1 MYKKILLY
9 FLTIVPIIGLLTS
22 CGSTKTVKVKK
33 AVIIHKPKIVKKEP
47 VEFNHSYVKLMKKIK
62 IDREAKIFKAM
73 FIGKKIY
80 LFNDAGYVN
89 ILSLDGRRL
98 SKFKILRNVS
108 TVSIS
113 KKYIFIGSEN
123 GYIALYDIASG
134 KRIDK
139 RRVKRYVT
147 ASLYDKKS
155 FLYALEDGT
164 VNRYDVSDKTSHKIY
179 KFPKHHYVTD
189 LQKYKGTL
197 YLATMNGR
205 LYKYSYSMNKIL
217 NVKRYIFDI
226 EVYKNNIYICKEGG
240 SLTQYDYINN
250 RKKTKR
256 VVQYDDIIKSYV
268 NKYNVLLLTS
278 NFDFMILNPSL
289 KKIRVFKGHGAD
301 IVSMDVYEN
310 NILLSDG
317 STIYLYR

>member
-1 MYKKILLY
+1 
-9 FLTIVPIIGLLTS
+9 
-22 CGSTKTVKVKK
+22 
-33 AVIIHKPKIVKKEP
+33 
-47 VEFNHSYVKLMKKIK
+47 
-62 IDREAKIFKAM
+62 
-73 FIGKKIY
+73 
-80 LFNDAGYVN
+80 
-89 ILSLDGRRL
+89 
-98 SKFKILRNVS
+98 
-108 TVSIS
+108 
-113 KKYIFIGSEN
+113 
-123 GYIALYDIASG
+123 
-134 KRIDK
+134 
-139 RRVKRYVT
+139 
-147 ASLYDKKS
+147 
-155 FLYALEDGT
+155 
-164 VNRYDVSDKTSHKIY
+164 
-179 KFPKHHYVTD
+179 
-189 LQKYKGTL
+189 
-197 YLATMNGR
+197 MNGR